1 MLPLA
6 GLFGLLVVGAAA
18 LAGLGELS
26 GSGIIEGDEG
36 NDTLTGDDT
45 DDQIGGYEGNDLL
58 SGGDGRDMLF
68 GHDDAD
74 TLGGGDGDDRLY
86 GGDDGD
92 VMLGEYG
99 NDTLFGQNGDDA
111 LGGGFGDDSLVGG
124 GGGDALSGD
133 DGDDSLEGSLG
144 DDTLQGGSGH
154 DVLNDGAGNDLLDGH
169 DDGSDS
175 DYLNGGHGNDTL
187 IAGGLDIVSTGAGYD
202 TVMVGDWI
210 ENGAPV
216 TVTDFDT
223 DYDLIEVRLSDT
235 NSAITIAH
243 SGADQ
248 HDVYVGGDL
257 MVQVFSDAPLT
268 ADHIRIVLPMAG

>member
-45 DDQIGGYEGNDLL
+45 DDQIGGYEGNDVL
-58 SGGDGRDMLF
+58 SGGNGHDLLF

-92 VMLGEYG
+92 VMLGEG
-99 NDTLFGQNGDDA
+99 GDDTLFGQNGDDA
-111 LGGGFGDDSLVGG
+111 LAGGSGDDSLVGG
-124 GGGDALSGD
+124 DGDDALSGD
-133 DGDDSLEGSLG
+133 DGNDSLEGGLG
-144 DDTLQGGSGH
+144 DDTLVGGQGL
-154 DVLNDGAGNDLLDGH
+154 DVLNGGAGNDLVDGH
-169 DDGSDS
+169 DDSGDS
-175 DYLNGGHGNDTL
+175 DYLNGGQGDDTL
-187 IAGGLDIVSTGAGYD
+187 ITGGLDIVSTGAVYD

-210 ENGAPV
+210 EDGVPV

-223 DYDLIEVRLSDT
+223 NNDLIEVRLSDT
-235 NSAITIAH
+235 NSAVTIAH
-243 SGADQ
+243 SGTDQ

-257 MVQVFSDAPLT
+257 MVHVYSDAPLT
-268 ADHIRIVLPMAG
+268 AEHIRIVLPMAG